1 MSNHIIEPASIDI
14 ETRLRGTRFSHIA
27 QEFFTN
33 TAHFPIVNIVY
44 ELLLEKKTVEYFK
57 EPDLYILIIAAL
69 VQAYFLGSWQ
79 YKKIARPFWGNL
91 IGPLG
96 YTIIESAFEGPAKF
110 FASHAH
116 LAYWGFA
123 FSMGTLQELRLH
135 LTEKPARAVILL
147 ENVLRISIVFVMY
160 GLFEAATSKNQP
172 YTLTRFFADPSH
184 DFIVIIVLLFGFLLG
199 FSNITAQSYLTILR
213 QTASQLRVYSEWL
226 LGSSLLSTAVKDPSA
241 LALQR
246 QKRTLLFMDIR
257 GFTKWTEAQQPEEVV
272 NMLNAYF
279 EMAEEIWSDS
289 SAIKVELTGDEV
301 MLVFPTEEAAVKA
314 AIELRRKVGV
324 FLSTYNLS
332 AGIGINSGPL
342 IEGLLGSKEIKGY
355 SVVGDTVNTAKRICD
370 AAEGGEILI
379 SKSVYDAIGS
389 GFAISEKRSITA
401 KGKAEPL
408 RIYSLACII

>member
-1 MSNHIIEPASIDI
+1 MNKHISEPASIDI
-14 ETRLRGTRFSHIA
+14 ETRLRGTRFSHMA

-57 EPDLYILIIAAL
+57 EPDLYILILAAL
-69 VQAYFLGSWQ
+69 IQAYFLGSWQ
-79 YKKIARPFWGNL
+79 YKKVARPFWGNL
-91 IGPLG
+91 IGPLC
-96 YTIIESAFEGPAKF
+96 YTLVESAFEGPAKF
-110 FASHAH
+110 FASPAH

-123 FSMGTLQELRLH
+123 FSIGGLQELRLH
-135 LTEKPARAVILL
+135 ITEKSARAVILT
-147 ENVLRISIVFVMY
+147 ENILRISIVFVMY
-160 GLFEAATSKNQP
+160 GLFEAATSKTQP
-172 YTLTRFFADPSH
+172 YTITRFFADPSH
-184 DFIVIIVLLFGFLLG
+184 VFIVIIVLLFGFLLG
-199 FSNITAQSYLTILR
+199 FSNITAQSYLTILH
-213 QTASQLRVYSEWL
+213 QTASQLRIYSEWL
-226 LGSSLLSTAVKDPSA
+226 LGSSLLSTAVKDPNA

-246 QKRTLLFMDIR
+246 QKRTMLFMDIR
-257 GFTKWTEAQQPEEVV
+257 GFTKWSEVQQPEEVV

-279 EMAEEIWSDS
+279 EMAEEIWSGS
-289 SAIKVELTGDEV
+289 SAIKVELTGDEI
-301 MLVFPTEEAAVKA
+301 MLVFPTEETAVQV
-314 AIELRRKVGV
+314 AIEMRRKVGV
-324 FLSTYNLS
+324 FLGTYNLS

-342 IEGLLGSKEIKGY
+342 IEGLLGSKKIKGY

-389 GFAISEKRSITA
+389 GFVISEKRSITA